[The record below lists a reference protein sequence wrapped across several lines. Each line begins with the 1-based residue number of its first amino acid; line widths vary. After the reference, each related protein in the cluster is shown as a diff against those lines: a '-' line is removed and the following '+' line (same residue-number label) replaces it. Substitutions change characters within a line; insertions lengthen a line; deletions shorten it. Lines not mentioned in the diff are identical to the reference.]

1 MTEINKDELLD
12 IKKWQRFFF
21 MLVYG
26 VAVYFVVGIFLYWYF
41 VILVFCL
48 PISSAYAIHW
58 KSESKRV
65 L

>member
-26 VAVYFVVGIFLYWYF
+26 VAMYFVVGILFFLVCYTVPF
-41 VILVFCL
+41 L
-48 PISSAYAIHW
+48 PFY
-58 KSESKRV
+58 